1 MSAIAFEHPAEV
13 REAVEGLE
21 AFLRREV
28 MPRHERHARLL
39 DDERRRYSPAGIM
52 SDDLRGLVDEVRL
65 ASAEAGFYAM
75 CAPAELGGGGLGL
88 LAYFAAHERLYRL
101 CGTHYWLAHHVISHW
116 AKGPSPVLRSLS
128 PAGRARYLPRIMSG
142 EDTMCFGLSEPG
154 AGSDATMLQTRAV
167 ADGDG
172 WRLSGGKIWTTN
184 APHAQFCV
192 VFALTDPAQAA
203 ATRGGGIST
212 FLVPMTAPGV
222 RIDRV
227 ISMWGHAGGDE
238 AEVRFDEVRVE
249 PDQLM
254 GELHKGF
261 ATAMLGVD
269 LGRIY
274 NCARSVGLGRWGLE
288 KAFDYVKVR
297 KAFGKP
303 IADYQGVTF
312 PLAESAMQI
321 HAAHLMSLNVA
332 QLKDRG
338 LRASKELA
346 MAKAFAAE
354 AGARALDR
362 VIQAH
367 GAMGMTNELGLTEAY
382 VTLRKIGVA
391 DGTNEILRR
400 QVVKEMLGGNV
411 DL

>member
-28 MPRHERHARLL
+28 IPRHEKHGRLL
-39 DDERRRYSPAGIM
+39 GDERRRYSSAGIM
-52 SDDLRGLVDEVRL
+52 ADDLRELVDEVRL
-65 ASAEAGFYAM
+65 ASAKAGFYAM

-88 LAYFAAHERLYRL
+88 LAYFAAHERLYQI
-101 CGTHYWLAHHVISHW
+101 CGAHYWLAHHVISHW
-116 AKGPSPVLRSLS
+116 AKGPSPVLKSMTAEAQRQ
-128 PAGRARYLPRIMSG
+128 YLPRIMSG

-154 AGSDATMLQTRAV
+154 AGSDATMIQTRATP
-167 ADGDG
+167 DGDG

-184 APHAQFCV
+184 APHAQFCI
-192 VFALTDPAQAA
+192 VFAVTDPQAA
-203 ATRGGGIST
+203 NRGGGIST
-212 FLVPMTAPGV
+212 FLVPMNAAGV
-222 RIDRV
+222 RLDRI

-238 AEVRFDEVRVE
+238 AEVRFDDVRVE
-249 PDQLM
+249 PHQLL
-254 GELHKGF
+254 GELNKGF

-274 NCARSVGLGRWGLE
+274 NSARAVGYARWALE
-288 KAFDYVKVR
+288 KAFEYIKVR

-321 HAAHLMSLNVA
+321 HAAHLMSINVA
-332 QLKDRG
+332 TLKDG
-338 LRASKELA
+338 GQRASKELA
-346 MAKAFAAE
+346 MTKAFAAE
-354 AGARALDR
+354 ASARALDR

-382 VTLRKIGVA
+382 TTIRKIGIA

-400 QVVKEMLGGNV
+400 QVVKEMLGGNL